1 MANILRD
8 IQQTL
13 RKGLGENFLA
23 NRKPFAGGMY
33 RFSMFMISYYS
44 RVRDQLK
51 LDYDSF
57 MIIQTVVGH
66 TLYHLNKS
74 KNSPSSYEELET
86 EWEKAKNSIDNI
98 LNVLNDY
105 QNMNSS
111 HKLTY
116 SSICLVTKLPKE
128 TVRRKTNQ
136 LIKRELLKLSKDEG
150 IILGPQYKKVFSN
163 FVPQTVAD
171 ISKLVQ
177 DWEKNGVLKN
187 ILNFRF

>member
-13 RKGLGENFLA
+13 RKGLSENFLA

-111 HKLTY
+111 HKLT
-116 SSICLVTKLPKE
+116 
-128 TVRRKTNQ
+128 
-136 LIKRELLKLSKDEG
+136 
-150 IILGPQYKKVFSN
+150 
-163 FVPQTVAD
+163 
-171 ISKLVQ
+171 
-177 DWEKNGVLKN
+177 
-187 ILNFRF
+187 